1 MFLTIVLFIALIVL
15 AFMTVVYSQFK
26 IKDIKKTKNQVIA
39 SAFEGIL
46 THRDSENSA
55 NVIFT

>member
-1 MFLTIVLFIALIVL
+1 MFLIIVLLIALLVL
-15 AFMTVVYSQFK
+15 AFMTVVYSQLR
-26 IKDIKKTKNQVIA
+26 IKDIKKTKNQVVA

-46 THRDSENSA
+46 THRDSEDSS